1 MELATLKDAEEVK
14 EEYEAAQ
21 VSVSFHVSIVWLSCF
36 LTRCALRILWVSLRT
51 RMLEGTSSGSI
62 LKLNSIALVPL
73 SDFSSVP
80 LSKVVTVDPTIEILK
95 DLPARMERAIY
106 EVDKQSKNLNKDDV
120 GPEQTLKAL
129 LTKLN

>member
-1 MELATLKDAEEVK
+1 
-14 EEYEAAQ
+14 
-21 VSVSFHVSIVWLSCF
+21 
-36 LTRCALRILWVSLRT
+36 
-51 RMLEGTSSGSI
+51 MLEGTSSGSI

-95 DLPARMERAIY
+95 DLPARMERTIS
-106 EVDKQSKNLNKDDV
+106 EVDKQSKKLNKDDV
-120 GPEQTLKAL
+120 GPEQMLKDL